1 MIVEWIAEKRPGARW
16 LSILAATADEF
27 MEDRIPS
34 VAAGVTFFVLLALF
48 PAIGAVAAVFGLFG
62 DRAMLTRELYDF
74 AGLLPGGAM
83 KVLVG
88 EITRLAAMKPEK
100 IGTAFAISLTI
111 ALWSASGGVKSL
123 IEGLNIAFE
132 VKERR
137 SFLRLLRTGLIIAAI
152 GVVFA
157 IALIQFIT
165 LFTPMARM
173 VGQTRNFLWLAPS
186 LRWLS
191 FFVLAT
197 VLNALV
203 YRYLPNRSSGARHW
217 ITVGSVVAALLWVGG
232 SALFAWYVENFGSYD
247 RTYGALGAVVG
258 FLTWIWLS
266 LVVLLLGAELDSEVA
281 RQSRER
287 SSTSNVT
294 GR

>member
-1 MIVEWIAEKRPGARW
+1 MMAEWIAEKRPGARW

-48 PAIGAVAAVFGLFG
+48 PAIGAVAAVLGLFG
-62 DRAMLTRELYDF
+62 DRAALTRELYGLT
-74 AGLLPGGAM
+74 GLLPGGAM

-88 EITRLAAMKPEK
+88 EITRLTAMKPEK

-132 VKERR
+132 VKEQR
-137 SFLRLLRTGLIIAAI
+137 SFLRMLGTALIIAAI

-157 IALIQFIT
+157 IGLVQFIA
-165 LFTPMARM
+165 LFMPMAQLL
-173 VGQTRNFLWLAPS
+173 GQTRNFLWLAPS

-191 FFVLAT
+191 FFILAT
-197 VLNALV
+197 LFNTLV
-203 YRYLPNRSSGARHW
+203 YRYLPNRSPGARRW
-217 ITVGSVVAALLWVGG
+217 ITIGSVMAAFLWVSG
-232 SALFAWYVENFGSYD
+232 SASFAWYVESFGSYD

-266 LVVLLLGAELDSEVA
+266 LVVLLLGAELDNEVA

-287 SSTSNVT
+287 SAITT
-294 GR
+294 